1 MQVKLMLVDKATGK
15 GYKFNGTHK
24 EFRDFMKDVPTL
36 EQLMKKAKHQAL
48 IEKTKQLELF

>member
-15 GYKFNGTHK
+15 GYKFSGTSK
-24 EFRDFMKDVPTL
+24 EFEEFKKDVPTL